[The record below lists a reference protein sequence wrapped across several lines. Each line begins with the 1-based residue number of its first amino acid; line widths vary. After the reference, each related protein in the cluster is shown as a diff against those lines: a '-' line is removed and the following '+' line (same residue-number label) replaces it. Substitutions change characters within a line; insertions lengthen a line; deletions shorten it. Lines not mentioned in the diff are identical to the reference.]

1 LEPTKLFY
9 PKWWLEATGF
19 LESKDKPT
27 TSSSSTTTT
36 TPAGAPAAVE
46 CSTGLVMD
54 PAAPSGSF
62 MSHAL
67 VAVMSML
74 ATAVFF
80 THFQQ
85 SNNKTN
91 SNSNQEGGFDSS
103 SMLGAGA
110 VKKPPAGSQMSVE
123 LSPMQKVTTTQSY
136 QQIL

>member
-1 LEPTKLFY
+1 
-9 PKWWLEATGF
+9 
-19 LESKDKPT
+19 
-27 TSSSSTTTT
+27 
-36 TPAGAPAAVE
+36 
-46 CSTGLVMD
+46 MD

-85 SNNKTN
+85 SKSN
-91 SNSNQEGGFDSS
+91 SSNQEGGGFDSS